1 MGRTSAGGFQSRSLL
16 ITGDDHKSSFP
27 NGHLQTRSV
36 DLFLVGYKDSNTLRE
51 SLVMLCTISTV
62 CKHGSPVL
70 FRAVSSGVPLNRP
83 SPPPLP
89 REEQREFERLLQA
102 AQTPLSVKDGEVDI
116 HPDARTPIQPDF
128 EGDVNPRTG
137 ERGGPKK
144 EPVKKWGSE
153 GDWSQSGRVTDF

>member
-1 MGRTSAGGFQSRSLL
+1 MLYAIYAISAPCR
-16 ITGDDHKSSFP
+16 
-27 NGHLQTRSV
+27 
-36 DLFLVGYKDSNTLRE
+36 LR
-51 SLVMLCTISTV
+51 STV
-62 CKHGSPVL
+62 L
-70 FRAVSSGVPLNRP
+70 LRAMSSGTPLNRP

-102 AQTPLSVKDGEVDI
+102 AQTPLSVKDGGLNA

-144 EPVKKWGSE
+144 EPVNQWGSE
-153 GDWSQSGRVTDF
+153 GDWSHSGRVTDF

>member
-1 MGRTSAGGFQSRSLL
+1 MSLG
-16 ITGDDHKSSFP
+16 T
-27 NGHLQTRSV
+27 
-36 DLFLVGYKDSNTLRE
+36 
-51 SLVMLCTISTV
+51 
-62 CKHGSPVL
+62 
-70 FRAVSSGVPLNRP
+70 PLNRP

-102 AQTPLSVKDGEVDI
+102 AQTPLSVKDGELNV
-116 HPDARTPIQPDF
+116 HPDARTPIQPEF

-153 GDWSQSGRVTDF
+153 GDWSHSGRVTDF

>member
-1 MGRTSAGGFQSRSLL
+1 M
-16 ITGDDHKSSFP
+16 
-27 NGHLQTRSV
+27 
-36 DLFLVGYKDSNTLRE
+36 
-51 SLVMLCTISTV
+51 
-62 CKHGSPVL
+62 
-70 FRAVSSGVPLNRP
+70 FRAVSSGIPLNRP

-102 AQTPLSVKDGEVDI
+102 AQTPLSAENGDLNV

-144 EPVKKWGSE
+144 EPVNKWGPE
-153 GDWSQSGRVTDF
+153 GDWSHSGRVTDF